1 MLNLLKV
8 VVITNLLAALIV
20 FILSKYIA
28 FFNSTSL
35 MDFLFFIVIII
46 WGIARLTWDGS
57 SQSRNWAQD
66 PASKKTMKMV
76 SNHDFESDYHE
87 QKRLNY
93 QFGLV
98 MFVSGIPAFLGS
110 ILLLVT
116 S

>member
-8 VVITNLLAALIV
+8 VLITNLLAALTV
-20 FILSKYIA
+20 FILSKYID

-46 WGIARLTWDGS
+46 WGVAKLTWDGS

-66 PASKKTMKMV
+66 PAANKANKMI
-76 SNHDFESDYHE
+76 SGHDFDSDFHE
-87 QKRLNY
+87 QKRQNY

-98 MFVSGIPAFLGS
+98 MFISGIPAFLGS
-110 ILLLVT
+110 IFLLIT

>member
-8 VVITNLLAALIV
+8 VVITNLFAALTV
-20 FILSKYIA
+20 FILSKYII

-46 WGIARLTWDGS
+46 WGVARLTWDGS
-57 SQSRNWAQD
+57 SKSRNWAKD
-66 PASKKTMKMV
+66 HAANKTKKMI
-76 SNHDFESDYHE
+76 SGHDFESDFHE
-87 QKRLNY
+87 QKRQNY